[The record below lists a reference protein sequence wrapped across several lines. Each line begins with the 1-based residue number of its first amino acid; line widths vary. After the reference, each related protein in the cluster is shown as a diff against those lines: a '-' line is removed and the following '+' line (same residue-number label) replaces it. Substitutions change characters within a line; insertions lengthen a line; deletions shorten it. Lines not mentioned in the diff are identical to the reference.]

1 MGAQPVGKQLCILGF
16 ADDLQAAEPV
26 GGRAFGIGVVVEQA
40 VFCGEAV
47 FIFVKCCCVAVGYEP
62 CLEQ

>member
-26 GGRAFGIGVVVEQA
+26 GGGAFGVGVVVEQT
-40 VFCGEAV
+40 VFGGKAV
-47 FIFVKCCCVAVGYEP
+47 FIFVKCRRIAVGDEP